1 MPSAQL
7 RRISLRERLALRVHI
22 ILCKSC
28 KTFARQMEMIRQAIA
43 RETNNI
49 PGKDLIDAIGLR
61 IREGNGS

>member
-1 MPSAQL
+1 
-7 RRISLRERLALRVHI
+7 
-22 ILCKSC
+22 
-28 KTFARQMEMIRQAIA
+28 MEMIRQAIA